1 LGILEEP
8 FYCGYLCLS
17 PMVTKVHAAHILVKD
32 QAKAYELLARI
43 KSGEKFET
51 IAKEYSMCPSKSKG
65 GDLGTFGRGQM
76 VKKFEDAAFNAKKGE
91 VVGPVKT
98 EFGYHLIKVID
109 SQ

>member
-1 LGILEEP
+1 
-8 FYCGYLCLS
+8 
-17 PMVTKVHAAHILVKD
+17 
-32 QAKAYELLARI
+32 
-43 KSGEKFET
+43 
-51 IAKEYSMCPSKSKG
+51 MCPSKSKG

-76 VKKFEDAAFNAKKGE
+76 VKKFEDAAFSAKKGE

>member
-1 LGILEEP
+1 
-8 FYCGYLCLS
+8 
-17 PMVTKVHAAHILVKD
+17 MVTKIHAAHILVKD
-32 QAKAYELLARI
+32 QKKAYELLARI
-43 KSGEKFET
+43 KSGEGFET
-51 IAKEYSMCPSKSKG
+51 IAKEYSQCPSKSKG